1 MTEMDSYTLVL
12 HKRGPKAFDFSEEEL
27 DELQAQHVA
36 HLTSLREQGLI
47 RVGGPFSDQPDET
60 LRGMSI
66 YSVGP
71 EKARRHAEAD
81 PSVQAG
87 RLAVDVM
94 TWWTPPGELKLGGQ
108 APDER
113 S

>member
-1 MTEMDSYTLVL
+1 MDFDSYTLVL
-12 HKRGPKAFDFSEEEL
+12 LKRGPKAFDFSDEEL
-27 DELQAQHVA
+27 DVLQEQHLA
-36 HLTSLREQGLI
+36 HLDSLRAQGVIL
-47 RVGGPFSDQPDET
+47 VGGPFSDQPDET

-71 EKARRHAEAD
+71 EEARRLAEAD

-94 TWWTPPGELKLGGQ
+94 TWWTKPGEL
-108 APDER
+108 R
-113 S
+113 F